1 MPIPVLVWV
10 VSIALTTT
18 VAVAF
23 ADEIKEW
30 ARETVRRIINAID
43 SILYTV
49 GDALA
54 NLIYEGRK
62 YIREVKVWLFNE
74 ETEQY
79 EIQTERQ
86 VVPDSE
92 VPPEIKEN
100 LQRKRKIKISEI
112 R

>member
-1 MPIPVLVWV
+1 MPIPIFVWV
-10 VSIALTTT
+10 VSVALSTTI
-18 VAVAF
+18 AVAF

-30 ARETVRRIINAID
+30 AKQTVRRIINAID
-43 SILYTV
+43 KILYTV
-49 GDALA
+49 GDAVA

-74 ETEQY
+74 KTGQY

-92 VPPEIKEN
+92 VPPEIKEK
-100 LQRKRKIKISEI
+100 LQRKRKMKISAIE
-112 R
+112 

>member
-1 MPIPVLVWV
+1 MPIPIFVWA

-18 VAVAF
+18 LAVAF

-30 ARETVRRIINAID
+30 ARETARRIINAID
-43 SILYTV
+43 RMLYTV
-49 GDALA
+49 GDAVA

-74 ETEQY
+74 ETQQY

-86 VVPDSE
+86 VVPESE
-92 VPPEIKEN
+92 VPPEIKDK
-100 LQRKRKIKISEI
+100 LQRKRKIKISQIE
-112 R
+112 